1 MRLGG
6 ILNVKYDC
14 QSGVKAGFTIKFIL
28 SNSLRIVA
36 RSMRSAGEKPG
47 QKRVFFAYK
56 LY

>member
-36 RSMRSAGEKPG
+36 RSMRSAGEPPG